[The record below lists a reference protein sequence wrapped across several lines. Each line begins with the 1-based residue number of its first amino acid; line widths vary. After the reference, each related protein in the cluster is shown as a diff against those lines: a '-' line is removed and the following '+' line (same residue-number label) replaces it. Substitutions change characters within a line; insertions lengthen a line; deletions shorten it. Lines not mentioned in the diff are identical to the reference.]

1 MNTIKLISKILLVAI
16 GVSISL
22 PPLLAQ
28 ENPPPFKS
36 PFKTTD
42 GDDDDWFMEET
53 TPKKPK
59 QVHPVRIPDSQANS
73 LGVPM
78 TEDGRI
84 IPLKDDGTP
93 VMAPGSSITV
103 TNEYAYQPGAYY
115 PGIPQ
120 YNIPYLGGLNPYYA
134 PGVVPYGYN
143 PGGININLGRAGGI
157 SLGGGGVLNPYPYT
171 YGTNT
176 STITP
181 LFGSQLSPYSGTQFI
196 NQPYGGYGVPGYGM
210 PGYGYGMPGYG
221 AGGIYRPGIGG
232 IGVPGVGGIGI
243 PGVGGIGLP
252 GFGRR

>member
-1 MNTIKLISKILLVAI
+1 MMKTTKFFSKFILVATAALI
-16 GVSISL
+16 AS
-22 PPLLAQ
+22 PPLIAQ

-36 PFKTTD
+36 PFKTAD

-53 TPKKPK
+53 TPKKPR
-59 QVHPVRIPDSQANS
+59 QVHPVKIPDSQANS

-93 VMAPGSSITV
+93 VMTPGSSITV

-120 YNIPYLGGLNPYYA
+120 YNVPYMGGLNPYYA

-210 PGYGYGMPGYG
+210 PGYGMPGYG
-221 AGGIYRPGIGG
+221 GGGIYRPGIGG

-252 GFGRR
+252 GLGRR